1 MMTRGRLLFLAVS
14 VTVVGTLVAGT
25 LLSAA
30 AAREPGS
37 DSFYKHLSVFTEV
50 FSLVRQAYVDETSP
64 DTLMAGALDGAADA
78 LDPFSMFIPARQVEG
93 YLAVRDRVRERS
105 GLLLLKE
112 HGMPYVVAVVPAGPS
127 AAAGIEAGD
136 LVAKIGGRS
145 TRLLPLWELHQQLA
159 AAPGTKV
166 ELELIRRG
174 EPKQVSLELGS
185 AAPPPPALS
194 ERDGVAVLRISAFD
208 GTTAARVRELLGS
221 PLGGQHRKL
230 LLDLRDVAGGD
241 PALGYEVARL
251 FVAGDLGALLG
262 RPAKDAAAGAGAAAP
277 GASGPAAASGAAVA
291 AATPTE
297 ITVFRGDQEPV
308 WQGEIVVLQDR
319 STLGPSEVLAT
330 VLRQSAKARLVGE
343 TSFGYAGRQA
353 LLELSTGDRF
363 QLTDAF
369 FSGPD
374 RERIDDGLEPDLE
387 VDERSRSFQ
396 EQDLPL
402 DDLIFDRGVKLLLGE
417 GVQTAKKAA

>member
-30 AAREPGS
+30 AAREPGA
-37 DSFYKHLSVFTEV
+37 DSLYKHLSVFTEV

-105 GLLLLKE
+105 GVLLLKE
-112 HGMPYVVAVVPAGPS
+112 HGMPYVVAVMPAGPS

-174 EPKQVSLELGS
+174 EPKQVTLELGS

-208 GTTAARVRELLGS
+208 GTTAARVRELLAS
-221 PLGGQHRKL
+221 ALGVQHRKL
-230 LLDLRDVAGGD
+230 LVDLRDVAGGD

-262 RPAKDAAAGAGAAAP
+262 RPAKDAATGTST
-277 GASGPAAASGAAVA
+277 ASAPAAVPAGVA
-291 AATPTE
+291 AANPTE
-297 ITVFRGDQEPV
+297 ITVFRGDRKPV

-374 RERIDDGLEPDLE
+374 RQRIDDGLEPDLE

-402 DDLIFDRGVKLLLGE
+402 DEVIFDRGVKLLLGDAAE
-417 GVQTAKKAA
+417 TAKKAA